1 MFPVWT
7 STESER
13 NSKHWCWLGER
24 KNVWPVKAL
33 SRGSLLEK
41 VEEGK
46 QLARLTWKTT
56 EVVDILC

>member
-1 MFPVWT
+1 M
-7 STESER
+7 
-13 NSKHWCWLGER
+13 GER